1 MSERIRQLMVKRGIT
16 IEELSRETMINIQA
30 LNKIIEIPDESDVT
44 TIKLIAL
51 VLNVSIDELL
61 DEKGGEDNAK

>member
-1 MSERIRQLMVKRGIT
+1 MSERIKQLMVKRGIT
-16 IEELSRETMINIQA
+16 IEGLSRETMIDIQK
-30 LNKIIEIPDESDVT
+30 LNKIIEMPDESDVT

>member
-1 MSERIRQLMVKRGIT
+1 MSERIKQLMVKRGIT
-16 IEELSRETMINIQA
+16 IEELSRETMIDIQK
-30 LNKIIEIPDESDVT
+30 LNKIIEMPDESDVT
-44 TIKLIAL
+44 IIKLIAL

>member
-1 MSERIRQLMVKRGIT
+1 MSERIKQLLVKRSIT
-16 IEELSRETMINIQA
+16 IEELSRETMIDIQK
-30 LNKIIEIPDESDVT
+30 LNKIIEMPDESDVT

>member
-1 MSERIRQLMVKRGIT
+1 MSERIKQLMVKRGIT
-16 IEELSRETMINIQA
+16 IEELSRETMIDIQK

>member
-1 MSERIRQLMVKRGIT
+1 MSERIKQLMVKRGIT
-16 IEELSRETMINIQA
+16 LEELSRETMIDFQT
-30 LNKIIEIPDESDVT
+30 LNKIIEMPDESDVT

-61 DEKGGEDNAK
+61 NGKGGKDNAK

>member
-1 MSERIRQLMVKRGIT
+1 MSERIKQLLVKRGIT
-16 IEELSRETMINIQA
+16 IEELSRETMIDIQK
-30 LNKIIEIPDESDVT
+30 LNKIIEMPDESDVT

>member
-1 MSERIRQLMVKRGIT
+1 MSERIKQLMVKRGNT
-16 IEELSRETMINIQA
+16 IEELSRETMIDMQT
-30 LNKIIEIPDESDVT
+30 LNKIIEMPDESDVT

-51 VLNVSIDELL
+51 VLNVSIDKLL

>member
-1 MSERIRQLMVKRGIT
+1 MSERIKQLMVKRDIT
-16 IEELSRETMINIQA
+16 IEELSRETMIDIQT
-30 LNKIIEIPDESDVT
+30 LNKIIEMPDESDVT

-61 DEKGGEDNAK
+61 NERGGENSAE

>member
-1 MSERIRQLMVKRGIT
+1 MSERIKQLMVKRGIT
-16 IEELSRETMINIQA
+16 IEGLSRETMINIQT
-30 LNKIIEIPDESDVT
+30 LSKIIEMPDESDVT

>member
-1 MSERIRQLMVKRGIT
+1 MSERIKQLMVKRGIT
-16 IEELSRETMINIQA
+16 IEELSRETMIDIQT
-30 LNKIIEIPDESDVT
+30 LNKIIEMPDESDVT

-61 DEKGGEDNAK
+61 DEKG

>member
-1 MSERIRQLMVKRGIT
+1 MSERIKQLMVKRGIT
-16 IEELSRETMINIQA
+16 IEELSRETMIGIQT
-30 LNKIIEIPDESDVT
+30 LNKIIEMPDESDVT

>member
-1 MSERIRQLMVKRGIT
+1 MSERIKQLMVKRGIT
-16 IEELSRETMINIQA
+16 IEELSRETMIDIQK
-30 LNKIIEIPDESDVT
+30 LNKIIEMPDESDVT

>member
-1 MSERIRQLMVKRGIT
+1 MSERIKQLMVKRGIT
-16 IEELSRETMINIQA
+16 IEGLSRETMINIQT
-30 LNKIIEIPDESDVT
+30 LSKIIEMPDESDVT
-44 TIKLIAL
+44 AIKLITL

>member
-1 MSERIRQLMVKRGIT
+1 MSERIKQLMVKRGIT
-16 IEELSRETMINIQA
+16 IEELSRETMIDIQT
-30 LNKIIEIPDESDVT
+30 LNKIIEMSDESDVT

-51 VLNVSIDELL
+51 VLNFSIDELL

>member
-1 MSERIRQLMVKRGIT
+1 
-16 IEELSRETMINIQA
+16 MINIQT
-30 LNKIIEIPDESDVT
+30 LSKIIEMPDESDVT

>member
-1 MSERIRQLMVKRGIT
+1 
-16 IEELSRETMINIQA
+16 MIDIQT
-30 LNKIIEIPDESDVT
+30 LNKIIEMPDESDVA

-61 DEKGGEDNAK
+61 EEKGGEDNAK

>member
-1 MSERIRQLMVKRGIT
+1 MSERIKQLMVKRGIT
-16 IEELSRETMINIQA
+16 IEELSRETMIDFQT
-30 LNKIIEIPDESDVT
+30 LNKIIEMPDESDVT

-61 DEKGGEDNAK
+61 DKKGGEDNAK

>member
-1 MSERIRQLMVKRGIT
+1 MSERIKQLMVKRGIT
-16 IEELSRETMINIQA
+16 IEGLSRETMINIQT
-30 LNKIIEIPDESDVT
+30 L
-44 TIKLIAL
+44 KLIAL

>member
-1 MSERIRQLMVKRGIT
+1 MSERIKQLLVKRGIT
-16 IEELSRETMINIQA
+16 IEVLSRETMIDIQK
-30 LNKIIEIPDESDVT
+30 LNKIIEMPDESDVT

>member
-1 MSERIRQLMVKRGIT
+1 MSERLKQLLVKRGIT
-16 IEELSRETMINIQA
+16 IEELSRETMIDIET
-30 LNKIIEIPDESDVT
+30 LNKIIEMPDESDVT
-44 TIKLIAL
+44 AIKLIAL

>member
-1 MSERIRQLMVKRGIT
+1 MSERIKQLMVKRGIT
-16 IEELSRETMINIQA
+16 IEELSRETMIDIQT
-30 LNKIIEIPDESDVT
+30 LNKIIEMPDESDVA

-61 DEKGGEDNAK
+61 EEKGGEDNAK

>member
-1 MSERIRQLMVKRGIT
+1 MSERIKQLMVKRGIT
-16 IEELSRETMINIQA
+16 IEELSGETMIDIQT
-30 LNKIIEIPDESDVT
+30 LNKIIEMPDESDVT

>member
-1 MSERIRQLMVKRGIT
+1 MSERIKQLMVKRGIT
-16 IEELSRETMINIQA
+16 IEELSRETMIDIQT
-30 LNKIIEIPDESDVT
+30 LNKIIEMPDESDVT

-51 VLNVSIDELL
+51 VLKVSIDELL